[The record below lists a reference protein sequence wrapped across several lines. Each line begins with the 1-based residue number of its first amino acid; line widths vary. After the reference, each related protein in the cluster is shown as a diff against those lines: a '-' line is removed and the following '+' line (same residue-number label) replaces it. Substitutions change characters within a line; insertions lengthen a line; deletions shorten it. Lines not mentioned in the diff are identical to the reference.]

1 MNRSVID
8 ASLVLKWYLADE
20 EFGETS
26 LRLLQRYLDDEIEL
40 LAPTLLEYEIMNA
53 LVYAQRKGR
62 IEPENISLAL
72 EGFFD
77 LGMDLAPVANLFPRI
92 LFFCQNYKCSAYDS
106 SYLAL
111 AEAEGID
118 LITADRKL
126 FATVKTDLKWV
137 KWIGDL

>member
-1 MNRSVID
+1 LNRSVID
-8 ASLVLKWYLADE
+8 ASLVLKWYLSDE
-20 EFGETS
+20 EFGENS
-26 LRLLQRYLDDEIEL
+26 LRLLQQYLEDKIEL
-40 LAPTLLEYEIMNA
+40 LGPTLLEYEILNA

-62 IEPENISLAL
+62 IDPENISLAL

-77 LGMDLAPVANLFPRI
+77 LGIESAPITNLSPRI
-92 LFFCQNYKCSAYDS
+92 LFFCQTYKCSAYDS

>member
-1 MNRSVID
+1 LNRSVID

-92 LFFCQNYKCSAYDS
+92 LFFCQTYKCSAYDS

>member
-1 MNRSVID
+1 MID

-40 LAPTLLEYEIMNA
+40 LAPTLLEYEILNA

>member
-1 MNRSVID
+1 MID
-8 ASLVLKWYLADE
+8 ASLVLKWYLSDE

-26 LRLLQRYLDDEIEL
+26 LRLLQRHLDGDVEF
-40 LAPTLLEYEIMNA
+40 LAPTLLEYEVLNA
-53 LVYAQRKGR
+53 LVYAQRKGQ
-62 IEPENISLAL
+62 IEPESISLAL

-77 LGMDLAPVANLFPRI
+77 LGMELAPVTDLFPRI
-92 LFFCQNYKCSAYDS
+92 LFFCQTYKCTAYDS

>member
-8 ASLVLKWYLADE
+8 ASLVLKWYLSDE

-26 LRLLQRYLDDEIEL
+26 LRLLQRYLDGDVEF
-40 LAPTLLEYEIMNA
+40 LAPTLLEYEVLNA

-62 IEPENISLAL
+62 IEPESISLAL

-77 LGMDLAPVANLFPRI
+77 LGMELAPVTDLFPRI
-92 LFFCQNYKCSAYDS
+92 LFFCQTYKCTAYDS

-111 AEAEGID
+111 AEAEGVD

-126 FATVKTDLKWV
+126 FDAVKNNLKWV
-137 KWIGDL
+137 RWIGDL

>member
-1 MNRSVID
+1 LNRSVID
-8 ASLVLKWYLADE
+8 ASLVLKWYLSDE

-26 LRLLQRYLDDEIEL
+26 LRLLQRYLDGDVEF
-40 LAPTLLEYEIMNA
+40 LAPTLLEYEVLNA

-62 IEPENISLAL
+62 IEPESISLAL

-77 LGMDLAPVANLFPRI
+77 LGMELAPVTDLFPRI
-92 LFFCQNYKCSAYDS
+92 LFFCQTYKCTAYDS

-111 AEAEGID
+111 AEAEGVD

-126 FATVKTDLKWV
+126 FDAVKNNLKWV
-137 KWIGDL
+137 RWIGDL